1 MCLCLSVYV
10 PTTLG
15 LHNHLKK
22 GITCNSS
29 TASYLHLSYYFQFP
43 YNWRTE
49 LQSPYRVH
57 QYHSERRK
65 ACWVQIKKINIFLH
79 ENCVIILGLN
89 IQQAKLGQN
98 KFTHFQCRKVC
109 LIKVITI
116 QPLLLLHNI
125 WVPFTFFMCHLSN
138 WELKLFVHQE
148 NCNTY
153 SGTNIINVCWTLAV
167 AEPKTSARKYC
178 EAQARIGKGW
188 QSRRKASKL
197 KPSPRAYTKVGC
209 HHIANCS
216 MHIANCSTH
225 PKV

>member
-1 MCLCLSVYV
+1 MTHFQMGRSLHHLNRPSHQILSLLAVLNISLWKPRLILIKYMCLCLSVYV

-22 GITCNSS
+22 GITCISS

-65 ACWVQIKKINIFLH
+65 ACWVQIKKINIFL
-79 ENCVIILGLN
+79 
-89 IQQAKLGQN
+89 QQAKLGQN
-98 KFTHFQCRKVC
+98 KLTHFQCRKVS

-153 SGTNIINVCWTLAV
+153 SGTNIIIVCWTLAV
-167 AEPKTSARKYC
+167 AEPKT
-178 EAQARIGKGW
+178 
-188 QSRRKASKL
+188 L
-197 KPSPRAYTKVGC
+197 L
-209 HHIANCS
+209 
-216 MHIANCSTH
+216 
-225 PKV
+225 